1 MLTSRPLDNASGDA
15 SMTRRRL
22 RLPELIALLAVAA
35 PVVAAQPDP
44 AAGTPSVADSARQLG
59 ASVKH
64 SSAELSQRVATG
76 AREAGEKLSA
86 GMQQAG
92 QSMHRWWDG
101 VRGNG
106 SHSQG
111 HGPPN
116 SVAQGATL
124 QNTSLKSS
132 SSHGGSLQT
141 TSSLMGSTHSAKS
154 QGTIAATGQSWP

>member
-1 MLTSRPLDNASGDA
+1 
-15 SMTRRRL
+15 MTRRRL

-35 PVVAAQPDP
+35 PVVATQPDP
-44 AAGTPSVADSARQLG
+44 AASTPSVADSARQLG

-64 SSAELSQRVATG
+64 SSVELSHRVATG
-76 AREAGEKLSA
+76 AREAGEKFSA

-101 VRGNG
+101 VRDTG
-106 SHSQG
+106 SQAQG
-111 HGPPN
+111 RAPPN

-124 QNTSLKSS
+124 QSTSLKSTS
-132 SSHGGSLQT
+132 SDGGSLRA
-141 TSSLMGSTHSAKS
+141 TSSLMGTAHSAKS